1 MKTLRLLL
9 SALGL
14 LFCLA
19 FSATV
24 HAAST
29 IAVVDFQRALN
40 EVKEG
45 TTARAQLEAMFTEKK
60 NAMTS
65 MENQL
70 ATMQAEYEKQAIILS
85 EAAKAQKEQELMQ
98 AQMVYQQTYMQAEQ
112 EMQQAYGVMMEK
124 LITKMRTIS
133 EEIGKE
139 KGFELIVEATEG
151 GVVYAVDALDITDEL
166 VKRYNV
172 AHGG

>member
-14 LFCLA
+14 LCCLA
-19 FSATV
+19 FSASV

-60 NAMTS
+60 NAMT
-65 MENQL
+65 
-70 ATMQAEYEKQAIILS
+70 T
-85 EAAKAQKEQELMQ
+85 AARLLGAALF
-98 AQMVYQQTYMQAEQ
+98 VLL
-112 EMQQAYGVMMEK
+112 VVVVDP
-124 LITKMRTIS
+124 TICDRP
-133 EEIGKE
+133 
-139 KGFELIVEATEG
+139 TESG
-151 GVVYAVDALDITDEL
+151 RWRQGCCCC
-166 VKRYNV
+166 
-172 AHGG
+172 